1 MLAFMLKKSSFLI
14 IALLSF
20 TSCGGSGSSNPI
32 FKTGPELSTALK
44 ASQLECVGYQETP
57 KADREFGQES
67 ALDVGAC
74 EISGE
79 SVDLTIWKDSGQKKN
94 WEGLGKTLGC
104 TFGKAFGITSFSYV
118 DGGLW
123 TISGTSETLAKD
135 IANKMD
141 AKAVQFDC

>member
-1 MLAFMLKKSSFLI
+1 MCAQKIFVPNDRFDFFYVMRRFKFLQPSFRNRPRAFKCSQCSSD
-14 IALLSF
+14 
-20 TSCGGSGSSNPI
+20 GMY
-32 FKTGPELSTALK
+32 K
-44 ASQLECVGYQETP
+44 ETP

-94 WEGLGKTLGC
+94 WEGLGKTMGC
-104 TFGKAFGITSFSYV
+104 AFGKAFGITSFDYV

-123 TISGTSETLAKD
+123 TISGTSETLANEV
-135 IANKMD
+135 ANKMD
-141 AKAVQFDC
+141 AKAVHVDC

>member
-1 MLAFMLKKSSFLI
+1 MTCMLKKSLFLI
-14 IALLSF
+14 IVLISF
-20 TSCGGSGSSNPI
+20 TSCGGSGSSSPV
-32 FKTGPELSTALK
+32 FETGPELSNALS
-44 ASQLECVGYQETP
+44 AAQMACTGYKETP

-94 WEGLGKTLGC
+94 WEGLGKTMGC
-104 TFGKAFGITSFSYV
+104 AFGKAFGITSFDYV

-123 TISGTSETLAKD
+123 TISGTSETLAKEV
-135 IANKMD
+135 ANKMD
-141 AKAVQFDC
+141 AKAVHVDC